1 MKLYLSSYHLGN
13 HSEKLKAMIGANK
26 KAAVILNAMDFIQD
40 PVKREE
46 SMRQELDDLKN
57 LDLQPE
63 ELDLRT
69 YFGKADEL
77 RLKLKEYG
85 LVWVRGGNCFVL
97 LRAMEESGFNKIIKE
112 YRGKDELVYGGY
124 SAGVCVITPT
134 LKGTE
139 LVDDP
144 VILPIGY
151 KNQTIWDGVGLIHYS
166 VAPHYHSNHPESE
179 AINKTVEYFIE
190 NKMLFR
196 TLKDGEVI
204 IESV

>member
-13 HSEKLKAMIGANK
+13 HSEKLKAMFGANK

-40 PVKREE
+40 LAKREE
-46 SMRQELDDLKN
+46 SMRQELEDLKN
-57 LDLQPE
+57 LDLQPK

-69 YFGKADEL
+69 YFGKTDEL
-77 RLKLKEYG
+77 RSKLKEYG

-97 LRAMEESGFNKIIKE
+97 LRAMKESGFDEIIKE

-134 LKGTE
+134 LRGTE

-144 VILPIGY
+144 VILPLGY
-151 KNQTIWDGVGLIHYS
+151 KKQTIWDGVGLLHYS

-190 NKMLFR
+190 NKMLFK

-204 IESV
+204 IESI